1 MNLTG
6 RPASSCNVPWAGWG
20 TLVRP
25 FLRCCLLVV
34 LLLTACSPI
43 RMENIKP
50 PLEDEGELYIYLQ
63 PMGQRAARLRF
74 RVESI
79 EVIGAKGLVIPLQ
92 LEADELLNG
101 PELVYTQ
108 KLLATGRL
116 PEGQYRGIRITITE
130 AALLTEEGW
139 IDMLVPEKPVFVP
152 GSMEVSP
159 QKAGSQFLTFS
170 PEKSVAAD
178 IRFDPVFSLYHY
190 KQDIF
195 DLIGYVS
202 RPAANILSVFNK
214 RTMLLTGVI
223 ATGSR
228 PRDLAIDEDRK
239 QAYVALSGEDAIEVI
254 DILQEESTGRIPLR
268 LGDRPEEIAITPD
281 GQWLVTANYGTNTA
295 SLVDPVSRL
304 ERRRIRVGE
313 GPASVVIDPAGVR
326 AYVLNSLSHSIT
338 VIDLGNMEASTTI
351 SLEESPLRGAFD
363 RSGERLYVITAD
375 SPDVVVIDT
384 ATHGVTEK
392 IFTGMGALSIL
403 ADPRRNVFYVGKKNG
418 ELAVVTPEVLMYIN
432 AINLSGKVVSMTI
445 DDEENVILALA
456 PDQQALYKINPVNNR
471 IIGRIDLGDEGY
483 AVEVIGARSP

>member
-1 MNLTG
+1 MNLSG
-6 RPASSCNVPWAGWG
+6 RPAPYRNSPRARRGASMR
-20 TLVRP
+20 LL
-25 FLRCCLLVV
+25 LRCCLLFLV
-34 LLLTACSPI
+34 LLTACSPI

-50 PLEDEGELYIYLQ
+50 PLEDEGEIFIYLQ

-74 RVESI
+74 RLESI
-79 EVIGAKGLVIPLQ
+79 EVLGAEGLEIPLH
-92 LEADELLNG
+92 LEAEELLNG
-101 PELVYTQ
+101 PDLIHTQ

-116 PEGQYRGIRITITE
+116 PEGQYRGIRITIAE

-139 IDMLVPEKPVFVP
+139 IAMLVPEDPVSVP
-152 GSMEVSP
+152 GGMEVVP
-159 QKAGSQFLTFS
+159 RKAEARFLSFS

-202 RPAANILSVFNK
+202 RPAANIVSVFNK

-268 LGDRPEEIAITPD
+268 LGDRPEEIDLTPD
-281 GQWLVTANYGTNTA
+281 GELLVTANYGTNTA
-295 SLVDPVSRL
+295 SLVDPVSRV
-304 ERRRIRVGE
+304 EIRRIRVGE
-313 GPASVVIDPAGVR
+313 GPASVVIDPAGVL

-338 VIDLGNMEASTTI
+338 VIDLGNMEASATI
-351 SLEESPLRGAFD
+351 SLEENPIRGAFD
-363 RSGERLYVITAD
+363 RSGERLYLITAN
-375 SPDVVVIDT
+375 SNDVVVIDT
-384 ATHGVTEK
+384 ATHGVVQK

-403 ADPRRNVFYVGKKNG
+403 VDPRRNIFYVGKNNG

-432 AINLSGKVVSMTI
+432 SINLSANVVSMTI

-456 PDQQALYKINPVNNR
+456 PDQRALYKVNPVNNK